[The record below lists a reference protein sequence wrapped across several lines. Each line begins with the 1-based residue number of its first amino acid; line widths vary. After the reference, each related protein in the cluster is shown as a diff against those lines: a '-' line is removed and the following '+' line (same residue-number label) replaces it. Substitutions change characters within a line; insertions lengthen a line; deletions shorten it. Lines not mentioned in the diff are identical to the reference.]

1 MINRLAE
8 SAPPPA
14 ELAAWVEVLFY
25 LAGGT
30 AAVIAAWY
38 YLTGRDG
45 ERRITPQPLV
55 VTPETQFATRAELE
69 EVKRSV
75 AALAAKIEHGFA
87 ELDLKRTTSLERL
100 HGDLQAPPRDR
111 GVRGA
116 ARAEGEAGGGK
127 AERLKAEGGRWI
139 GAGRRHRGHGGIPE
153 GTEDGGF

>member
-100 HGDLQAPPRDR
+100 HGDLQARTD
-111 GVRGA
+111 GL
-116 ARAEGEAGGGK
+116 RAELKADTDKIHHRVTEVFGALRELRGRLG
-127 AERLKAEGGRWI
+127 AERLKG
-139 GAGRRHRGHGGIPE
+139 
-153 GTEDGGF
+153 